1 MTFNELS
8 AMFNGQVP
16 DELAYLVT
24 EMQCLV
30 AKGLKPT
37 VKSCLTADGTKRY
50 YYVAADTT
58 YQFNIPITALT
69 TTVTLRDGVWS
80 ISYRHGNVWLRR
92 NNENMFSRLANR
104 PLDQLE
110 PIGSGDELGRWVWD
124 KVGWGTPRSD
134 EGKQQ
139 WRLVHDVCRRLFEAD
154 SVPEPKEEP
163 KQKKVRQPREP
174 REPRVAKKDVAGP
187 NLGLDF

>member
-1 MTFNELS
+1 MTYNELY

-16 DELAYLVT
+16 DELEYLVN
-24 EMQCLV
+24 EMRCLV

-50 YYVAADTT
+50 YYVAADTA

-69 TTVTLRDGVWS
+69 ATVTLRDGVWS
-80 ISYRHGNVWLRR
+80 ISYRHGNVWLRH
-92 NNENMFSRLANR
+92 NGEHMFSRLANR
-104 PLDQLE
+104 PLDHLE

-124 KVGWGTPRSD
+124 KVGLGTPRSD
-134 EGKQQ
+134 EGKRQ
-139 WRLVHDVCRRLFEAD
+139 WRLVHDMCRRLFEAD

-174 REPRVAKKDVAGP
+174 RVAKKDVAGP

>member
-16 DELAYLVT
+16 EELAYLVT

-30 AKGLKPT
+30 AKGLTPT

-58 YQFNIPITALT
+58 YQFDIPITVLT

-80 ISYRHGNVWLRR
+80 ISYRHGNVWLQR
-92 NNENMFSRLANR
+92 NGEDMFSRLANR
-104 PLDQLE
+104 ALDHLK
-110 PIGSGDELGRWVWD
+110 PIGSGDELGCWVWS
-124 KVGWGTPRSD
+124 KVGRGTPRSD
-134 EGKQQ
+134 EGKRQ
-139 WRLVHDVCRRLFEAD
+139 WRLVHEACRRLFDAD
-154 SVPEPKEEP
+154 SVPDPKEEP

-174 REPRVAKKDVAGP
+174 RLARVAKKDVAGP
-187 NLGLDF
+187 NLALDF